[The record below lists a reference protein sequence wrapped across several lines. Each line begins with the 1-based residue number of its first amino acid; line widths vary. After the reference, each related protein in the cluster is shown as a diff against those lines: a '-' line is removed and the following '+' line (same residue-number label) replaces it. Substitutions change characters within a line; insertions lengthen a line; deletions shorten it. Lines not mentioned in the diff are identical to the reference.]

1 MRLLSMIYRNRQFL
15 LMENYNLMTCFTR
28 CIFYGKLILKNIAFL
43 DSMIVST
50 YILGISDFIIKNLYL
65 VLWKE

>member
-1 MRLLSMIYRNRQFL
+1 MGNSFS
-15 LMENYNLMTCFTR
+15 
-28 CIFYGKLILKNIAFL
+28 KNVASL

-50 YILGISDFIIKNLYL
+50 YISGTSDFIIKNLYP